1 MSEPD
6 LPAEKGGSS
15 SARGEE
21 EVTPSASAAVAQRPR
36 PRRWTDTLT
45 GALLC
50 VAVAVVGVSATPA
63 LLRAAGVVDLRPEVG
78 AHAGGRLSLL
88 PPGHERPSRP
98 LFGDEDEDEEDFPV
112 PFLESKRQRGILGDR
127 GKPRDDAEESGPRVH
142 APDGPHADAD
152 GTRARIG
159 VVRRRITLVE
169 SPGEDGPTLGE
180 VQPGKLV
187 MVLKEAGDFA
197 LVAYSSE
204 DGILM
209 GWTKKSEIA
218 VR

>member
-21 EVTPSASAAVAQRPR
+21 EATPSAAAAPRRPG
-36 PRRWTDTLT
+36 RWTDTLT

-50 VAVAVVGVSATPA
+50 VAVAVVAVSASPA
-63 LLRAAGVVDLRPEVG
+63 LLRAAGVVDLRPEAG

-88 PPGHERPSRP
+88 PPGHERPRRP
-98 LFGDEDEDEEDFPV
+98 LFEDEDEDEDALTP
-112 PFLESKRQRGILGDR
+112 PFLESKRERGILGDR
-127 GKPRDDAEESGPRVH
+127 GKPREEAEERGPRVH
-142 APDGPHADAD
+142 APEGPLEGAD
-152 GTRARIG
+152 GTSARIG
-159 VVRRRITLVE
+159 VVRHRITLVE

-204 DGILM
+204 DGIVM

>member
-1 MSEPD
+1 MSNPPD
-6 LPAEKGGSS
+6 RPAEKGGSS

-21 EVTPSASAAVAQRPR
+21 EAAPSAAAATRRRPG
-36 PRRWTDTLT
+36 RWADTVT

-50 VAVAVVGVSATPA
+50 VAVAVVAVSASPA

-88 PPGHERPSRP
+88 PPGHERPSHP
-98 LFGDEDEDEEDFPV
+98 LFGDEDDDEADLPL
-112 PFLESKRQRGILGDR
+112 PFLESKRERGILGDR
-127 GKPRDDAEESGPRVH
+127 GKPREDAEESGPRVH
-142 APDGPHADAD
+142 APEGPLEGAD

-159 VVRRRITLVE
+159 VVRHRITLVE
-169 SPGEDGPTLGE
+169 SPGKDGPTLGE

-204 DGILM
+204 DGVLM